1 MIKLDDNMHKE
12 LEMRNRSVDIVSD
25 DGRIRGL

>member
-12 LEMRNRSVDIVSD
+12 LEMRNRSVDIASD